1 MSWVGSGVWTAI
13 AGRIADSGRPVVR
26 SGDPARLLLAA
37 WPIDAMATGLTASV
51 SVDLLL
57 AEQISAC
64 LSKRM
69 HESEIF
75 RALADPT
82 RRAMLDRL
90 TAGGR
95 NATELRDG
103 LGVSQPAVSQHIA
116 VLRGAGL
123 ITERRD
129 GRHVRYSIEPD
140 GMTPLFDWLARYR
153 AFWPEKVDRLK
164 TLLKEM
170 DQ

>member
-1 MSWVGSGVWTAI
+1 MN
-13 AGRIADSGRPVVR
+13 
-26 SGDPARLLLAA
+26 
-37 WPIDAMATGLTASV
+37 
-51 SVDLLL
+51 
-57 AEQISAC
+57 
-64 LSKRM
+64 
-69 HESEIF
+69 ESDVF
-75 RALADPT
+75 RALSDST

-90 TAGGR
+90 TAGDR

-123 ITERRD
+123 IVEQRE
-129 GRHVRYSIEPD
+129 GRHVKYRIDPD

-153 AFWPEKVDRLK
+153 AFWPDRVGRLK